1 MKIEIEESALD
12 SLKAMVQ
19 QLEKDA
25 ARYRWLRD
33 RYTAV
38 NFDWEESGEQ
48 AIIFTADNFP
58 IACASCD
65 ETIDAAIAACTETKQ
80 VLA

>member
-19 QLEKDA
+19 QLQDERDMLLKEMRYI
-25 ARYRWLRD
+25 ARISTGQVKRV
-33 RYTAV
+33 A
-38 NFDWEESGEQ
+38 
-48 AIIFTADNFP
+48 
-58 IACASCD
+58 
-65 ETIDAAIAACTETKQ
+65 DAAIAACTETKQ

>member
-25 ARYRWLRD
+25 ARYRWLRMQHWSESELAVVKNPKQAVVLGYECPSSD
-33 RYTAV
+33 RLDA
-38 NFDWEESGEQ
+38 E
-48 AIIFTADNFP
+48 
-58 IACASCD
+58 
-65 ETIDAAIAACTETKQ
+65 IDAQIAACTETKR
-80 VLA
+80 VLP